1 MNKHPNL
8 FEDDAVSTVEEKE
21 ESVSSVDDEEE
32 NFDDFKEFMNP
43 SHIKTQSQPPPLQES
58 KDRQQ
63 LPSASSSVSE
73 SDETCSVT
81 TAVASEIS
89 NENVKLDYISK
100 LRALRENG
108 HIVKDVSLN
117 TKTSD
122 LKLEYHRV
130 KRSIELKSSIKFQQK
145 MLMASVT
152 AIEFLNRRF
161 DPFDVNLEGWSE
173 NVLENIDDFEHIF
186 EKLFEKYRSK
196 RDMAPELELLIALA
210 GSAFM
215 FNLTNSL
222 FKSSIPNESEFRN
235 LQNTV
240 RNAAAAA
247 AAQNNNN
254 NPPPPS
260 QQQPMFPQ
268 VQMPDISSLLRQFSQ
283 PASAPVPQPQPHPQ
297 PQPQP
302 PPPPQPSD
310 MTLQQ
315 HMMLNNNNN
324 NEDDLSK
331 RFEVAS
337 SDNGSEPDIMI
348 STTLNNKNK
357 KQKKKEIIL

>member
-8 FEDDAVSTVEEKE
+8 FEDDVVSNH
-21 ESVSSVDDEEE
+21 DDEATVSDESDLSE
-32 NFDDFKEFMNP
+32 NFDEFKDIMNP
-43 SHIKTQSQPPPLQES
+43 VHMKSPTPPQKEENVAKSSHHSE
-58 KDRQQ
+58 
-63 LPSASSSVSE
+63 SSVSCSS

-81 TAVASEIS
+81 TAVASEVS

-100 LRALRENG
+100 LRALRDNG

-117 TKTSD
+117 TKTTD

-222 FKSSIPNESEFRN
+222 FKSSVPNESEFRN
-235 LQNTV
+235 LQSTV
-240 RNAAAAA
+240 RNAAATAA
-247 AAQNNNN
+247 SNQQNNN
-254 NPPPPS
+254 
-260 QQQPMFPQ
+260 F
-268 VQMPDISSLLRQFSQ
+268 QMPDISSLLRQFSQ
-283 PASAPVPQPQPHPQ
+283 GPPQQSAPSTSPAPATTAPS
-297 PQPQP
+297 QP
-302 PPPPQPSD
+302 PLIPQVTPSQPSNL
-310 MTLQQ
+310 TLQQ
-315 HMMLNNNNN
+315 HMMSASK
-324 NEDDLSK
+324 EEDLSK

-337 SDNGSEPDIMI
+337 SDNGSEADIMV
-348 STTLNNKNK
+348 STTLNSRK
-357 KQKKKEIIL
+357 KKKKEIIL